1 MKVDNPVSSEF
12 LLQYP
17 VEAARVL
24 EHVSVE
30 NVAALFT
37 QLSSGTSVP
46 VLNAML
52 PNFAAACLEKMAPS
66 HATALLT
73 EMPVAHA
80 AYIFRF
86 LSPSMQQELSALLSD
101 KVRSRIFRY
110 LDYIPL
116 SAGDLMQTT
125 FTMLPEDLTVADAI
139 HRIER
144 MRYSVGCEIYITDNM
159 HHFTGVLELGKLMV
173 SNHHARLRDMRIKK
187 TPSISAHATVDNLL
201 SHPGWETH
209 RSLPVVERDNTLVGV
224 LDYTQIREVTAEKAS
239 GANDPLQNLLSLAGL
254 YWLSL
259 SQLLDSILSITH
271 ADKGQRQ

>member
-30 NVAALFT
+30 NVAALFIELT
-37 QLSSGTSVP
+37 PGMSVP
-46 VLNAML
+46 VLVAML

-66 HATALLT
+66 LATTFLSEL
-73 EMPVAHA
+73 PVAHA

-86 LSPSMQQELSALLSD
+86 LSPSTQQELSTQLSD
-101 KVRSRIFRY
+101 KVRSRILRFLEY
-110 LDYIPL
+110 VPL

-144 MRYSVGCEIYITDNM
+144 MRHSVACEIYITDNR

-173 SNHHARLRDMRIKK
+173 SNHHARLRDMITKK

-201 SHPGWETH
+201 SHPGWEAH
-209 RSLPVVERDNTLVGV
+209 KSLPVVERDNTLVGI
-224 LDYTQIREVTAEKAS
+224 LDYTQIQEITAEKTS
-239 GANDPLQNLLSLAGL
+239 GANDSLQNLLSLAGL